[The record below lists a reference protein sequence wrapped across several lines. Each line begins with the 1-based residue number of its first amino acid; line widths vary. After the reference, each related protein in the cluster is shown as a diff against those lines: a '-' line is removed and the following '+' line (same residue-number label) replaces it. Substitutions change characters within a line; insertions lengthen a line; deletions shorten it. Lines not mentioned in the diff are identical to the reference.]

1 MKKVYLSMFMAA
13 VALTAVSAEN
23 PFTGTFLMTY
33 DLSGCRISH
42 PSGICIMVKGSK
54 ATKLVMP
61 VR

>member
-1 MKKVYLSMFMAA
+1 MIMAA

>member
-1 MKKVYLSMFMAA
+1 MFMAA

-23 PFTGTFLMTY
+23 PFTGIFLMTY
-33 DLSGCRISH
+33 DLSGRRISH

-54 ATKLVMP
+54 ATKMVVP